1 MNLIDYLFSESK
13 EMDKKFILNEGEELS
28 FKDLYERTLT
38 LATYLQGRL
47 GTEHKILLISQ
58 NSCFFITCYLAII
71 KSGNVCVPL
80 NPSIE
85 QENLDYIADATR
97 CKWSFVSDKSLKRLS
112 LRGEICNES
121 RLEEILR
128 LIDGNNRNSSRDFS
142 EKNSFEESRL
152 AEILFT
158 SGSTGLPKGVML
170 THLNLRANTQSILS
184 YLKLNSDDSIL
195 LVLPLYYCYGLS
207 VLHTHLK
214 AGASILLNNNFV
226 LLGSVIDN
234 LVTYE
239 LTGFAGV
246 PSHFQML
253 LRKSLTFKTTQF
265 THLRYVTQA
274 GGKLHEAFIDEFVT
288 AFPAIDFF
296 VMYGQT
302 EATARLTYLP
312 PASLKQKICS
322 VGIPI
327 PGVTLDIV
335 DHHGQSTKAGEAGE
349 VIAKGLNIMGGYYN
363 DPVGTSQTLKD
374 GWLYTGDL
382 GYFDN
387 DRFLFLT
394 ARKKGIM
401 KIGGHRINPKEIEEV
416 IVSIP
421 EVVDC
426 TVTAVEDELQGEAIK
441 ALVVVNEGCD
451 CDDLRDKITRRCKQK
466 LAGNKMPKIIEFSL
480 LFDLNTIG
488 KKVMHHA
495 SHPITRNQ
503 IP

>member
-1 MNLIDYLFSESK
+1 M
-13 EMDKKFILNEGEELS
+13 
-28 FKDLYERTLT
+28 
-38 LATYLQGRL
+38 
-47 GTEHKILLISQ
+47 GTENKIVLISQ
-58 NSCFFITCYLAII
+58 NSRFFITCYLAII
-71 KSGNVCVPL
+71 RSGNVCVPL

-112 LRGEICNES
+112 LGGEICNES
-121 RLEEILR
+121 RLEEILQSA
-128 LIDGNNRNSSRDFS
+128 DENNSNNSRDRS
-142 EKNSFEESRL
+142 EEPSFDENRL
-152 AEILFT
+152 VEILFT

-170 THLNLRANTQSILS
+170 THLNLRTNTESILS
-184 YLKLNSDDSIL
+184 YLKLCSDDSIL

-214 AGASILLNNNFV
+214 VGASILLNNNFV

-234 LVTYE
+234 LVEYE

-253 LRKSLTFKTTQF
+253 LRKSLTFKDRRF

-274 GGKLHEAFIDEFVT
+274 GGKLHEAFIEEFVT
-288 AFPAIDFF
+288 AFPSIDFF

-312 PASLKQKICS
+312 PSSLKQKMGS

-327 PGVTLDIV
+327 PGVALDIV
-335 DHHGQSTKAGEAGE
+335 DHHDLPVKAGETGE
-349 VIAKGLNIMGGYYN
+349 IIAKGKNIMSGYYN
-363 DPVGTSQTLKD
+363 DPAGTSETLND

-382 GYFDN
+382 GYFDK
-387 DRFLFLT
+387 DGFLYLT
-394 ARKKGIM
+394 GRKKGIM
-401 KIGGHRINPKEIEEV
+401 KIGGHRISPKEIEEV
-416 IVSIP
+416 IVTIP

-426 TVTAVEDELQGEAIK
+426 TVTAVEDELLGEAIK

-451 CDDLRDKITRRCKQK
+451 QNDLRDKISRCCKQR
-466 LAGNKMPKIIEFSL
+466 LVSYKMPKIIEFSL

-495 SHPITRNQ
+495 SHPIKRNQ
-503 IP
+503 TP